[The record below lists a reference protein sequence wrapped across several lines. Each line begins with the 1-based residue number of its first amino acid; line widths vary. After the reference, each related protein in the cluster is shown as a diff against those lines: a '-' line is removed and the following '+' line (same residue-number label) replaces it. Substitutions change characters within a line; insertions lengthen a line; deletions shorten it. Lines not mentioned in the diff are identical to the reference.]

1 MGLLPL
7 AVFTKEPTMFG
18 FLKINQDAN
27 LDEVQEAFVARVVD
41 AAQDFVDAAGTT
53 GAVLDYSLSSVHA
66 LDDALEAAHLGTL
79 PLTPMQTV
87 GAAAYLYEV
96 GRRAHGGLYEV
107 CDDEDPVVL
116 VCGDPGSEVCF
127 GAIAKIERR
136 IRDGATESIPAY
148 FEQFTTALQT
158 GEARTIR

>member
-1 MGLLPL
+1 
-7 AVFTKEPTMFG
+7 MFG

-27 LDEVQEAFVARVVD
+27 LDEVQEAFVARVAD

-127 GAIAKIERR
+127 GAIAKVERR
-136 IRDGATESIPAY
+136 IRDGAAESIPAY
-148 FEQFTTALQT
+148 FEQFTIALQT
-158 GEARTIR
+158 GEPCTIR

>member
-1 MGLLPL
+1 
-7 AVFTKEPTMFG
+7 MFG

-27 LDEVQEAFVARVVD
+27 LDEVQEAFVARVAD

-148 FEQFTTALQT
+148 FEQFTTALLT